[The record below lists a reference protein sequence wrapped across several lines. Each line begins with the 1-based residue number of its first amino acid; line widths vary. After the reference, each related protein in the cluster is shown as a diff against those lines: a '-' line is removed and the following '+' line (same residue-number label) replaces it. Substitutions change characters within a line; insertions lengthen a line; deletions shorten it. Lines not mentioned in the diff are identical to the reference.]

1 MKRRII
7 PMILFEKLAL
17 INRMITYRQISNW
30 CRQRRPRMPSLCR
43 RRSSRQDNAAVV
55 TRPHHITCNK
65 EVLQLYGTKRTDS
78 TEESSRSLQSELE
91 ERKADCNERF
101 GYLWRRTEERTMPK
115 VWSSSPTTEEN
126 ARGTKHDRHRRVTP
140 TTPSIRHSAV
150 TPQTNNTNISVHSS
164 SLPPPISPPPM
175 TMTTM
180 NKKDASPLSGT
191 NTTDDIL
198 AMYTELRKSKF
209 PKVASSIVSDIIS
222 RHSNQVVISKG
233 CQLLDELMERVYEEE
248 KTKERE
254 GLGEKII
261 RLNLKE
267 NIWLI

>member
-1 MKRRII
+1 
-7 PMILFEKLAL
+7 
-17 INRMITYRQISNW
+17 
-30 CRQRRPRMPSLCR
+30 MPSLC
-43 RRSSRQDNAAVV
+43 RSSRQDNAAVV

-65 EVLQLYGTKRTDS
+65 EVLQLYGTNTKRTD
-78 TEESSRSLQSELE
+78 TSLQSESE
-91 ERKADCNERF
+91 EMKADCNERF
-101 GYLWRRTEERTMPK
+101 GYLWRRTEERTIPK

-150 TPQTNNTNISVHSS
+150 TPQTNNTNISVHSL

-175 TMTTM
+175 TTT

-198 AMYTELRKSKF
+198 AMYAELRKSKF

-248 KTKERE
+248 KTKEIE

>member
-1 MKRRII
+1 M
-7 PMILFEKLAL
+7 
-17 INRMITYRQISNW
+17 
-30 CRQRRPRMPSLCR
+30 
-43 RRSSRQDNAAVV
+43 
-55 TRPHHITCNK
+55 
-65 EVLQLYGTKRTDS
+65 LQLYGTNTKRTD
-78 TEESSRSLQSELE
+78 TSLQSESE
-91 ERKADCNERF
+91 EMKADCNERF
-101 GYLWRRTEERTMPK
+101 GYLWRRTEERTIPK

-150 TPQTNNTNISVHSS
+150 TPQTNNTNISVHSL

-175 TMTTM
+175 TTT

-198 AMYTELRKSKF
+198 AMYAELRKSKF